1 MKRKYCSPK
10 TETVCV
16 ERLVLL
22 AASGSGIKV
31 NTDGDSD
38 GSEFTD
44 GGETKDDTEY
54 NPW

>member
-1 MKRKYCSPK
+1 MKRKYCSPQ
-10 TETVCV
+10 TEVVCV
-16 ERLVLL
+16 ERLTLL
-22 AASGSGIKV
+22 AASGNIQVKPDIDSG
-31 NTDGDSD
+31 